1 MWSMIYV
8 VDGCLVAWDIQVAD
22 STTCDHV
29 PDEHTLKILEVET
42 SSRSQTSALELKV
55 ANMIQNAT
63 AHFTDLLIY
72 F

>member
-1 MWSMIYV
+1 MF
-8 VDGCLVAWDIQVAD
+8 GCNDIQVAD

-63 AHFTDLLIY
+63 AHFTDLL
-72 F
+72 